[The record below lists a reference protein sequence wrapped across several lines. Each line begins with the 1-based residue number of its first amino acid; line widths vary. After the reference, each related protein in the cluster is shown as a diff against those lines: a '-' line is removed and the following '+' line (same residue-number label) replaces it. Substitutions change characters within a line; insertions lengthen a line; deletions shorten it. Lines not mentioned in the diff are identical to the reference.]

1 MRKTIFFLLLGI
13 SISFANDGCNQNIA
27 VQIMSD
33 YDLKQEVGEI
43 ATMFLILVCKSDTI
57 TIKYTFHITAPNID
71 REKYKQ
77 RLYSIFLH
85 NNKNNSDIVDRSC
98 RILNMS
104 LSDGSKAKD
113 AGIKYI
119 YQTYYL
125 DNEML
130 FSMVMNDEL
139 CQRRGF

>member
-43 ATMFLILVCKSDTI
+43 ATMFPILVCKSDTI

-125 DNEML
+125 DSEML

-139 CQRRGF
+139 CRRRGF

>member
-1 MRKTIFFLLLGI
+1 
-13 SISFANDGCNQNIA
+13 
-27 VQIMSD
+27 
-33 YDLKQEVGEI
+33 
-43 ATMFLILVCKSDTI
+43 MFPILVCKSDTI

-139 CQRRGF
+139 CRRRGF

>member
-43 ATMFLILVCKSDTI
+43 ATMFPILVCKSDTI

-77 RLYSIFLH
+77 RLHSIFLH

-104 LSDGSKAKD
+104 LSDGSKEKD

-130 FSMVMNDEL
+130 FSIVMNDEL
-139 CQRRGF
+139 CRRRGF

>member
-1 MRKTIFFLLLGI
+1 MRKTIFFILLGI

-43 ATMFLILVCKSDTI
+43 ATMFPILVCKSDTI

-98 RILNMS
+98 RILNMN

-119 YQTYYL
+119 YQTYCL

-139 CQRRGF
+139 CRRRGF

>member
-139 CQRRGF
+139 CRRRGF

>member
-13 SISFANDGCNQNIA
+13 SISFANDECNQNIA

-43 ATMFLILVCKSDTI
+43 ATMFPILVCKSDTI

-130 FSMVMNDEL
+130 FSIVMNDEL
-139 CQRRGF
+139 CRRRGF

>member
-43 ATMFLILVCKSDTI
+43 ATMFPILVCKSDTI

-119 YQTYYL
+119 Y
-125 DNEML
+125 
-130 FSMVMNDEL
+130 
-139 CQRRGF
+139 

>member
-43 ATMFLILVCKSDTI
+43 ATMFPILVCKSDTI

-104 LSDGSKAKD
+104 LSGGSKAKD

-119 YQTYYL
+119 L
-125 DNEML
+125 SDIL
-130 FSMVMNDEL
+130 S
-139 CQRRGF
+139 R

>member
-43 ATMFLILVCKSDTI
+43 ATMFPILVCKSDTI

-98 RILNMS
+98 RILNMN

-139 CQRRGF
+139 CRRRGF

>member
-43 ATMFLILVCKSDTI
+43 ATMFPILVCKSDTI

-85 NNKNNSDIVDRSC
+85 NNKNNSNIVNR
-98 RILNMS
+98 
-104 LSDGSKAKD
+104 
-113 AGIKYI
+113 
-119 YQTYYL
+119 
-125 DNEML
+125 
-130 FSMVMNDEL
+130 EL
-139 CQRRGF
+139 